1 MAWLKD
7 KSSNP
12 VKASMWYTICSVV
25 QKGIGMLLIP
35 LYVRMMTTEEYG
47 TYTLFQSWEGIVM
60 VFTTLNL
67 ASYAFNNCLVQ
78 YEVQKDRVTGV
89 FLGLICTLTA
99 FASGVFIA
107 FLGTWERVFNFP
119 GKYILVMVLDS
130 MFIVAIDLWF
140 ARQRFDYKYR
150 GVVAVTLIISIA
162 NLIAGACLVS
172 LSPEKAFTAVAVK
185 AAIQG
190 LVMLCISI
198 QVWSKSKCFFD
209 LRLWKY
215 ALWFNIP
222 LIPHFLSTRIL
233 QQADR
238 VMIQRYCGTTQAGIY
253 GFSYKISDVMLI
265 FNSALL
271 ASLIPWT
278 YRKLKEEKF
287 QEIFHR
293 TYLTVI
299 LIGGLNL
306 ALILL
311 APEAIAILGTT
322 EYRKAVYIIPPI
334 SCSCFL
340 MYLFNVFVNV
350 TYYYEKNKLVVM
362 ASIGAALLNVG
373 LNWIFIPMFGFL
385 AAGYTTLA
393 SYIFLVIMHGL
404 MYRFTLHKEGISV
417 KIYHI
422 PQIIGITAVVLVL
435 GLGCSLLYQ
444 GFIVR
449 YVMIA
454 GMGTF
459 VFIKRKE
466 LIKLVLRK

>member
-7 KSSNP
+7 KDSNP
-12 VKASMWYTICSVV
+12 IKASMWYTICSIV
-25 QKGIGMLLIP
+25 QKGVGMLLIP

-67 ASYAFNNCLVQ
+67 ASYAFNNCLIQ
-78 YEVQKDRVTGV
+78 YEMQKDRVTG
-89 FLGLICTLTA
+89 
-99 FASGVFIA
+99 A
-107 FLGTWERVFNFP
+107 FLGMICSLTAVACGVFAAFSGTWEYVFNFS
-119 GKYILVMVLDS
+119 GKYILVMALDS
-130 MFIVAIDLWF
+130 MFIVAIDLWS
-140 ARQRFDYKYR
+140 AKQRFDYKYR
-150 GVVAVTLIISIA
+150 GVVAVTLVISIA
-162 NLIAGACLVS
+162 NLIAGSCLVS
-172 LSPEKAFTAVAVK
+172 LSAEKAFTAVAVK

-190 LVMLCISI
+190 LVMLCLSVGI
-198 QVWSKSKCFFD
+198 WRKSKCFFD
-209 LRLWKY
+209 GKLWRY
-215 ALWFNIP
+215 ALCFNIP

-238 VMIQRYCGTTQAGIY
+238 VMIQRFCGTTQAGIY

-278 YRKLKEEKF
+278 YRKLKEQKF
-287 QEIFHR
+287 YEIFHR

-306 ALILL
+306 AFILL

-322 EYRKAVYIIPPI
+322 EYRKAMYIIPPL

-340 MYLFNVFVNV
+340 MYLYYVFVNV

-362 ASIGAALLNVG
+362 ASIGAAILNVV
-373 LNWIFIPMFGFL
+373 LNWIFIPIFGYL

-393 SYIFLVIMHGL
+393 SYILLVIMHGL
-404 MYRFTLHKEGISV
+404 MYRYTLHKEGISV
-417 KIYHI
+417 NIYHI
-422 PQIIGITAVVLVL
+422 PKMIGLTAVVLGL
-435 GLGCSLLYQ
+435 GLSSSLLYQ

-449 YVMIA
+449 YVMVA
-454 GMGTF
+454 GMVVF